1 MKEFSKVWEMKNLSM
16 KRIKELRRPHDST
29 ADYPYS
35 ISVSMVVQMMITS
48 RYHWT
53 HRCFWWSC
61 QLMNSFMSPLF
72 SMMPVTIIGIRYW
85 NFLNNAESMWF
96 LLVVSTY
103 ELLRISS
110 FFLYVVGSTKSLFPS
125 KLIKLWT
132 RDFKLL
138 TDSGKP
144 LRILLW
150 TLRTKLRLDGR
161 RVKKTPLRACEN
173 VKK

>member
-1 MKEFSKVWEMKNLSM
+1 
-16 KRIKELRRPHDST
+16 
-29 ADYPYS
+29 
-35 ISVSMVVQMMITS
+35 
-48 RYHWT
+48 
-53 HRCFWWSC
+53 
-61 QLMNSFMSPLF
+61 
-72 SMMPVTIIGIRYW
+72 
-85 NFLNNAESMWF
+85 MWF

-161 RVKKTPLRACEN
+161 RVKKTPLRAC
-173 VKK
+173 